1 MKWLIILALL
11 ILLVAVVAWHFRKYI
26 QSAWFV
32 YRTIRRMRQQTRPPQ
47 EKQVETK
54 SRTGDTEL
62 VRCPKCE
69 KWVPKEDAVKLKSDF
84 YCSLACLEES
94 MTFNR

>member
-26 QSAWFV
+26 QSAWFG